1 MYKCFKSSISWNF
14 TNILKSFWSTVW
26 ERFCYKEH
34 AVAVSEVFWL
44 AVFCWLSVFTYK
56 YPSIK
61 IQGKRFCYS
70 LQLLTGLSKLK
81 LQRSA
86 IEAMVWVI
94 VAQRLSLSQ
103 ERNVRP
109 GTQCHHTVTIK
120 RQTGSQMRMCI
131 SHFHVSFTND
141 HS

>member
-1 MYKCFKSSISWNF
+1 M
-14 TNILKSFWSTVW
+14 
-26 ERFCYKEH
+26 
-34 AVAVSEVFWL
+34 AVSEVFWL

-86 IEAMVWVI
+86 IEAMV
-94 VAQRLSLSQ
+94 
-103 ERNVRP
+103 
-109 GTQCHHTVTIK
+109 
-120 RQTGSQMRMCI
+120 
-131 SHFHVSFTND
+131 
-141 HS
+141 